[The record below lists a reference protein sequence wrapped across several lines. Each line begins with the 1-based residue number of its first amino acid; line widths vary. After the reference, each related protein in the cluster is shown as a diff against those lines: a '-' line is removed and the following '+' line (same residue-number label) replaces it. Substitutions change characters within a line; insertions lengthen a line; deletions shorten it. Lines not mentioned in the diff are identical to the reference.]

1 MFEAAELGRTIPK
14 EEYKA
19 RIPILRS
26 ELLDVQQELIR
37 ARFPVII
44 VFAGVDGA
52 GKGETVN
59 LLNTWLDP
67 RWIENRAYA
76 QPSDEENERPEY
88 WRYWRDLP
96 RHGRMA
102 LFLSSWYSRPV
113 LDRVYRRSRRA
124 DFDEQLERIAGFE
137 RTLTDDGA
145 LILKFWMHLSK
156 AAQKT
161 RLRMIA
167 KDPLTRWRMTP
178 LQWEHWRLY
187 DRFVAAAERALQR
200 TSTANAPWMIVEGMD
215 DAYRC
220 LTVATTIRDAV
231 RRELANGRGLTPSS
245 QPKSRSSAGPR
256 PGTRK
261 SPQRQSAT
269 AAHAHGR
276 VRPQATILST
286 LDMRQTVPKK
296 AFGTELER
304 YQGRLNLLQRKA
316 QENGISTILVFEG
329 WDAAGKGGAIRR
341 LTGAL
346 DARSY
351 QVIPIGAPNDE
362 ERAHHYLWRFW
373 RHLPGGGRFTVFDRS
388 WYGRVLVERVEQ
400 FATEQEWK
408 RAYSEINEFE
418 EQLAE
423 HGVVLV
429 KFWIHIT
436 AAEQLRRFRER
447 DRAAYKKW
455 KLTDDDW
462 RNRAKWADYERA
474 VIEMVERT
482 STRLAPWTLVEGNDK
497 NFARL
502 KVLKTACRSLRREI
516 GK

>member
-14 EEYKA
+14 EDYKA

-26 ELLDVQQELIR
+26 ELLDVQQELIL

-67 RWIENRAYA
+67 RWIETRAYG
-76 QPSDEENERPEY
+76 QPSDEESERPEY

-96 RHGRMA
+96 RHGRIA

-113 LDRVYRRSRRA
+113 LDRVYGRSGRA

-156 AAQKT
+156 SAQKT
-161 RLRMIA
+161 SLRMLES
-167 KDPLTRWRMTP
+167 DPLTRWRMTP

-187 DRFVAAAERALQR
+187 DRFVATAERAMQR
-200 TSTANAPWMIVEGMD
+200 TSTVNAPWTIVEGVD
-215 DAYRC
+215 EAYRS
-220 LTVATTIRDAV
+220 LTVATSIRDAI
-231 RRELANGRGLTPSS
+231 RRELAHGRG
-245 QPKSRSSAGPR
+245 QPQQAAAGVSRIP
-256 PGTRK
+256 PGARK
-261 SPQRQSAT
+261 SSRPQPAVVAQTR
-269 AAHAHGR
+269 GR
-276 VRPQATILST
+276 VKRQATILST
-286 LDMRQTVPKK
+286 LDMAQTVSKK
-296 AFGTELER
+296 AFATELER

-316 QENGISTILVFEG
+316 QESGISTLLVFEG
-329 WDAAGKGGAIRR
+329 WDAAGKGSAIRR

-346 DARSY
+346 DARTY
-351 QVIPIGAPNDE
+351 QVIPIAAPNDE

-373 RHLPGGGRFTVFDRS
+373 RHLSQGGRVTIFDRS
-388 WYGRVLVERVEQ
+388 WYGRVLVERVEA

-418 EQLAE
+418 EQLVE
-423 HGVVLV
+423 HGIVLV
-429 KFWIHIT
+429 KFWVHIT
-436 AAEQLRRFRER
+436 AAEQLRRFNERER
-447 DRAAYKKW
+447 TPYKKW
-455 KLTDDDW
+455 KLTDEDW

-474 VIEMVERT
+474 VNEMVERT

-502 KVLKTACRSLRREI
+502 KVLKTVCRSLKREI
-516 GK
+516 EK